1 MAFGSKA
8 ALSIIIRAKD
18 EASKDVAKAEKA
30 FGSLGTVS
38 KVAIGGVAALGAAMV
53 GVGVAAVKLA
63 QDAAHIPGIANA
75 FESLGGSIEA
85 MREGTAGMVTDA
97 ELMKTYNKAA
107 QLVGKTFADELPA
120 AMEYLSKV
128 SAATGEDIGY
138 MLNSLTV
145 GVGRL
150 SPMILDNLGIQ
161 VSLAEATAR
170 ASEMF
175 GIEADQLS
183 KTQQQ
188 AGMMNVV
195 MEKLKENTAGMEGV
209 TGTAQQAFGSLS
221 TTFQN
226 IKDDIGVQLLPSMG
240 DMATQLGELAEECLP
255 AILEAGLAFSDWL
268 MDTAVPALTELI
280 LFLTEGSDAVMEF
293 RQSLA
298 DGKNT
303 YDAYT
308 DATMRTK
315 EALGLMAL
323 GMSYA
328 QAKDEL
334 LRMGLLMSEGAW
346 ERNAFQTEVADIK
359 MQNAAIAAER
369 MGGALLDT
377 SADTNAATDAM
388 SGYTAA
394 VWAAQVAEDAF
405 FGGWGSEHIATPTD
419 IGEVEE
425 AAAAAGTAAAQAASA
440 AYNAEMQDLRL
451 ESARISLQGAMAE
464 LPAVL
469 AEAGARIG
477 EALSSFHDYEGVSGE
492 WLGKRVDNLVWGLGV
507 LTRKL
512 VPELQALAKQ
522 FGAEGLVAAE
532 ELSQSVTGTLGVLG
546 KMGDVLDFHEYE
558 GLSGAWLEDRVK
570 NYGWAMRTIAV
581 NLIDELRKL
590 KKQYGVDVLAE
601 AGDLSESVMDVL
613 DILDFVKLT
622 NELQDYQGI
631 PAGVISDFVDT
642 VGVTLDELIDMA
654 NNLQNEIDEGTEAAL
669 STMGASGGAMGSILD
684 FFQKLIGVGGEE
696 EGYQTLF
703 DDNMTLWS
711 AYKSDLETLVDEM
724 SDWDLK
730 ADMDNLTAIEERL
743 GLVEDIWGSVA
754 NTVKNIKTM
763 VKEGGVDL
771 WGAQALMGELG
782 SLMTI
787 PGFNWS
793 EMGGQAPVGTGA
805 GGGMGG
811 GAYYYIP
818 VTIMPN
824 AVRGDEDVEQII
836 SGIIEY
842 LELHGFR
849 ATGT

>member
-8 ALSIIIRAKD
+8 ALEIILRAKD

-107 QLVGKTFADELPA
+107 QLVGKTFADELPE
-120 AMEYLSKV
+120 AMQYLSKV
-128 SAATGEDIGY
+128 SAATGEDMNY
-138 MLNSLTV
+138 LMNSLTV

-150 SPMILDNLGIQ
+150 SPMILDNLQ
-161 VSLAEATAR
+161 VQASLAEATAR

-188 AGMMNVV
+188 AGMMNIV
-195 MEKLKENTAGMEGV
+195 MEKLKANTAGMEGV
-209 TGTAQQAFGSLS
+209 TGTAQQAFGRLD
-221 TTFQN
+221 TIFAN
-226 IKDDIGVQLLPSMG
+226 MKDQIGTALLPAMG
-240 DMATQLGELAEECLP
+240 DMATQLGDLAEDMLP
-255 AILEAGLAFSDWL
+255 AVLEAATEFSDWL
-268 MDTAVPALTELI
+268 TDTAAPALEEFILLI
-280 LFLTEGSDAVMEF
+280 TEGSNALLEHRKASAETSETYEQYVDKLVKAQRGHDV
-293 RQSLA
+293 LA
-298 DGKNT
+298 RSMT
-303 YDAYT
+303 LT
-308 DATMRTK
+308 QLK
-315 EALGLMAL
+315 E
-323 GMSYA
+323 
-328 QAKDEL
+328 EL
-334 LRMGLLMSEGAW
+334 LRTGVLMTAEAWAAQRAEVTANESELGRLHNMLTIVGGGL
-346 ERNAFQTEVADIK
+346 R
-359 MQNAAIAAER
+359 
-369 MGGALLDT
+369 DT
-377 SADTNAATDAM
+377 AADTDAATDAM

-492 WLGKRVDNLVWGLGV
+492 WLGKRVDNLVWALGV

-512 VPELQALAKQ
+512 VPELQALAAQ
-522 FGAEGLVAAE
+522 FGADGLVAAE

-581 NLIDELRKL
+581 SLIDELRKL

-601 AGDLSESVMDVL
+601 AGELSESVMDVL

-669 STMGASGGAMGSILD
+669 STMGTSGGAMGSILD
-684 FFQKLIGVGGEE
+684 FFQKLMGVGGEE

-703 DDNMTLWS
+703 DDNMTLWT

-724 SDWDLK
+724 SGWDLK

-754 NTVKNIKTM
+754 NTVKNINAM
-763 VKEGGVDL
+763 VQEGGVDL

-793 EMGGQAPVGTGA
+793 EMGGQAPVGAGA

-849 ATGT
+849 ATGG